1 MHRFLHAWLHRGL
14 QAELHSGCC
23 MPSCMVGVCTD
34 FLYVS
39 SHGYCRQVLHAWL
52 HGTAGCI
59 WGVAWMIVQG
69 GLHAQLRTGLHSL
82 GLYPLL
88 EALKAGRTWRQAL
101 FQLHSSWQTCSGAS
115 SASAVTAGELTARQ
129 ARGWLNAPVEI
140 WILLALGL
148 QLSVPH

>member
-1 MHRFLHAWLHRGL
+1 M
-14 QAELHSGCC
+14 
-23 MPSCMVGVCTD
+23 
-34 FLYVS
+34 
-39 SHGYCRQVLHAWL
+39 
-52 HGTAGCI
+52 
-59 WGVAWMIVQG
+59 QG

-115 SASAVTAGELTARQ
+115 SRCAVAAGELTARQ

-148 QLSVPH
+148 QLLMPRWHLPTKGCVGLAVKIAKKPQIKDLKTPRIGKHTGDDVM